1 MYRHVLIVLFAAG
14 LAISSGACM
23 GAIRMEQTLPTAVAD
38 LTAVKAVSLV
48 DSNGQVLL
56 SGTFSEPSNS
66 GGKTQRTADLMRTND
81 KTRAGSADIAI
92 DRSNGVTEE
101 EIVLKADDLP
111 YPASCRVMVD
121 GQEVATFSTMEDGKL
136 DMRVWRRVTAGSAR

>member
-1 MYRHVLIVLFAAG
+1 
-14 LAISSGACM
+14 M

-38 LTAVKAVSLV
+38 LTAVKVVSLV

-56 SGTFSEPSNS
+56 SGTFGEPSNS

-111 YPASCRVMVD
+111 YPASCRIMVD
-121 GQEVATFSTMEDGKL
+121 GHEVATFSTMEDGKL